1 MSELQLESAAVG
13 RQAANTRKK
22 RSKTAFIVF
31 IGIWL
36 LLIGGGVYGAKVYT
50 ERMQRDITADIER
63 QTASQ
68 IAEMQKAYDE
78 RLAVMESGYQNEIS
92 QLKEKVDALNELL
105 TFAKDN
111 ADDKTDN
118 SNKLYTQLNEVKKQL
133 DELKK
138 SLDVLK

>member
-22 RSKTAFIVF
+22 RSKTAFILF
-31 IGIWL
+31 IGIWV

-50 ERMQRDITADIER
+50 EQMQREITADIER

-68 IAEMQKAYDE
+68 IVEMQKVYDD
-78 RLAVMESGYQNEIS
+78 RIAVMESSYQSEIS

>member
-1 MSELQLESAAVG
+1 MSELQLESSAIG
-13 RQAANTRKK
+13 RQAVNTRKK
-22 RSKTAFIVF
+22 RSKTAFIAF

-50 ERMQRDITADIER
+50 EQMQLEITADIER

-68 IAEMQKAYDE
+68 IAEMQKVYDD
-78 RLAVMESGYQNEIS
+78 RIAVMEKSYQTEIS
-92 QLKEKVDALNELL
+92 LLKEKVDALNELL